1 MLILGATW
9 WTGSTKAKRAAS
21 GIRQLETPYQSTMG
35 YQRES
40 DPNLLNLKQIS
51 SIDIESVAQMYPT
64 KKLFL
69 KAKEQT
75 FIKY

>member
-1 MLILGATW
+1 
-9 WTGSTKAKRAAS
+9 
-21 GIRQLETPYQSTMG
+21 MG

-75 FIKY
+75 FMKY